1 MLGHFA
7 HSFIQQ
13 QLLSTCLVTGT
24 LLGSGNREVNK
35 KGS

>member
-13 QLLSTCLVTGT
+13 TIIKYLLNNCT